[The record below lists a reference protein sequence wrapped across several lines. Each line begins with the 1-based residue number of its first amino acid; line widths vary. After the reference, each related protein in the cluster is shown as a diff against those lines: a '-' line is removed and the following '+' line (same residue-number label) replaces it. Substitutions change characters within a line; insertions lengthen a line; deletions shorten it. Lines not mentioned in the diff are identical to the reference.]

1 MEPSDRAAFSEG
13 GTARDAYLP
22 YLPLG
27 NPSSPSDPSSLGNC
41 AQHTSDGNVQHSS
54 CDEHGD
60 CAVGH
65 ALPVGASADV
75 TTGEPVD
82 PQAGHASSRV
92 SCACDHSYELHDHA
106 LHASRHAHSEGVS
119 VVAPSAA
126 TPQPS
131 GCALASRFRGAP

>member
-27 NPSSPSDPSSLGNC
+27 NPSSPNSPNSLGNC
-41 AQHTSDGNVQHSS
+41 ALHTSDGNVQHSS

-82 PQAGHASSRV
+82 LTRETAY
-92 SCACDHSYELHDHA
+92 CW
-106 LHASRHAHSEGVS
+106 S
-119 VVAPSAA
+119 VDIITA
-126 TPQPS
+126 QRMI
-131 GCALASRFRGAP
+131 LRR